1 MKRLNIDERY
11 SKMRY
16 TIIPHNATLDAHAA
30 NVVASPLS
38 TDAHVK
44 TIQTLLQESNERT
57 NMAAASSSLSSSSN
71 NDDVGGAAK
80 LPPMKLVPTTVYR
93 VHCEADDAKYE
104 PFDVLP
110 FQQKMWYGIRKC
122 ELGGVLSHGIPFPTA
137 ESPVSSFPYGKCIQ
151 LSTSPM
157 AAAQRCMDFE
167 PLVEKNDGEDE
178 DEEEKEEKEEGTS
191 ILLGMCTVACGN
203 MYSADGRPSVFF
215 KPPTSCHSIKVD
227 HEMGTDVMIYDIG
240 QLRLDSIVVVKAVGG
255 SERKMKET
263 GQTSLDLVDEIMA
276 EAGGGKVAEASEG
289 EAVVGA
295 SKDGEMVVVEEER
308 VSNSVL
314 DIAVSAEEGLDNFD
328 KDSSIISTDAVE
340 QEKMVMSLDAVALKE
355 APYTASTSTASMDM
369 ANEILAEVG
378 MMASP

>member
-16 TIIPHNATLDAHAA
+16 TIIPHNATSVDAFA
-30 NVVASPLS
+30 ASPLS

-57 NMAAASSSLSSSSN
+57 NMAAVSSSSSSSN
-71 NDDVGGAAK
+71 NDAGVATK
-80 LPPMKLVPTTVYR
+80 FSPMKLVPTTVYR

-167 PLVEKNDGEDE
+167 PLVEKNDGEEDKDGEDEEE
-178 DEEEKEEKEEGTS
+178 DEEEKEEKEEGRS

-240 QLRLDSIVVVKAVGG
+240 QLRLDSIVVVQAVGG

-276 EAGGGKVAEASEG
+276 EAAGGQVIETSEG
-289 EAVVGA
+289 GVVVGVMEVA
-295 SKDGEMVVVEEER
+295 SKDGETVVVEKER

-314 DIAVSAEEGLDNFD
+314 DVAVSA
-328 KDSSIISTDAVE
+328 TDAVE

-355 APYTASTSTASMDM
+355 AQHTASTSTTSMDM